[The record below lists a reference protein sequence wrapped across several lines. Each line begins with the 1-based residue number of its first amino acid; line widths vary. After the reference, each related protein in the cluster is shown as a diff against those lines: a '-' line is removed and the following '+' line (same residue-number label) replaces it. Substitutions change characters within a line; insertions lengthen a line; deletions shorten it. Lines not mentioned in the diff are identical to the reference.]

1 MAGVALAIIGAL
13 LLAAAAPV
21 QAQGTWQHPSQP
33 HTLDKF
39 AFSAPVSFLDTG
51 VRVTTNISVLYATR
65 TWVQVTVSGEAHC
78 SRSCAGSGATALP
91 DA

>member
-1 MAGVALAIIGAL
+1 MAGLALAVIGAL
-13 LLAAAAPV
+13 LLAAAAPA
-21 QAQGTWQHPSQP
+21 QAQGTGQHPSQP

-78 SRSCAGSGATALP
+78 SGSCAGSGARALP